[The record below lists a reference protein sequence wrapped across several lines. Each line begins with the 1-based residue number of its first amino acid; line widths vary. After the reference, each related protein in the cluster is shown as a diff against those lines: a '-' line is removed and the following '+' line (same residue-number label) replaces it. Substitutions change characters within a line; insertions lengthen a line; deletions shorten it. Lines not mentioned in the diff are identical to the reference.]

1 LGLKG
6 FVVVAAAA
14 SATFQKSCIDLLVFM
29 WASFF
34 FSKLV
39 FMWASF
45 FFSNTLQHTDITIFL
60 IDCLVVGKPG
70 FSKKQADLFFPPDFQ
85 DDFPVAMQ
93 VSILGGKCALCRG
106 NICIFKNIT

>member
-6 FVVVAAAA
+6 FVVVVVA
-14 SATFQKSCIDLLVFM
+14 SATFQKSCIDL
-29 WASFF
+29 
-34 FSKLV
+34 LV

-93 VSILGGKCALCRG
+93 VSILGGKMCTL
-106 NICIFKNIT
+106 

>member
-6 FVVVAAAA
+6 FVVVVGA

-34 FSKLV
+34 FS
-39 FMWASF
+39 
-45 FFSNTLQHTDITIFL
+45 NTLQRTDSTIVL